1 MPAVNCSIEATIR
14 TVGDRWTLLILSN
27 NFRGIKR
34 FENIQ
39 KDLGIARNL
48 LSKRLQHLVE
58 NEVIE
63 RFLYQE
69 KPNRYEYRLTSK
81 GRALSPSLIALM
93 QWGDQWCS
101 SDEPPV
107 MLIHENCGSPL
118 THSVKCG
125 NCDRDV
131 KPGEIR
137 SLPKSSFSKSSKEGM
152 NVN

>member
-1 MPAVNCSIEATIR
+1 MSEVQCSIEATLR
-14 TVGDRWTLLILSN
+14 TVGDRWTLLILRDI
-27 NFRGIKR
+27 FRGIKR

-48 LSKRLQHLVE
+48 LSKRLQHLVD
-58 NEVIE
+58 NKVVE

-93 QWGDQWCS
+93 QWGDEWCS
-101 SDEPPV
+101 FEEPPV
-107 MLIHENCGSPL
+107 MLIHENCGAPL
-118 THSVKCG
+118 THSVQCE
-125 NCDRDV
+125 NCNRDV

-137 SLPKSSFSKSSKEGM
+137 SLTKNFSKSNLEVLNAK
-152 NVN
+152 

>member
-1 MPAVNCSIEATIR
+1 MSEVQCSIEATLR
-14 TVGDRWTLLILSN
+14 TVGDRWTLLILRDI
-27 NFRGIKR
+27 FRGIKR

-48 LSKRLQHLVE
+48 LSKRLQHLVD
-58 NEVIE
+58 NKVVE

-93 QWGDQWCS
+93 QWGDEWCS
-101 SDEPPV
+101 LEEPPV
-107 MLIHENCGSPL
+107 MLIHENCGAPL
-118 THSVKCG
+118 THSVQCE
-125 NCDRDV
+125 NCNRDV

-137 SLPKSSFSKSSKEGM
+137 SLTKNFSKSNLEVSNAK
-152 NVN
+152 

>member
-1 MPAVNCSIEATIR
+1 MSAVNCSIEATIR
-14 TVGDRWTLLILSN
+14 TVGDRWTLLILRN
-27 NFRGIKR
+27 IFRGIKR

-101 SDEPPV
+101 SDEPPI
-107 MLIHENCGSPL
+107 MLVHENCGSPL
-118 THSVKCG
+118 THSVQCG

-131 KPGEIR
+131 KPGEIK
-137 SLPKSSFSKSSKEGM
+137 SLPKSNFSKSAKEGL

>member
-1 MPAVNCSIEATIR
+1 MSEVQCSIEATLR
-14 TVGDRWTLLILSN
+14 TVGDRWTLLILRDI
-27 NFRGIKR
+27 FRGIKR

-48 LSKRLQHLVE
+48 LSKRLQHLVD
-58 NEVIE
+58 NKVVE

-93 QWGDQWCS
+93 QWGDEWWS
-101 SDEPPV
+101 LEEPPV

-118 THSVKCG
+118 THSVQCE
-125 NCDRDV
+125 NCNRDV

-137 SLPKSSFSKSSKEGM
+137 SLTKNFSKSNLEVLNAK
-152 NVN
+152 

>member
-1 MPAVNCSIEATIR
+1 MSEVQCSIEATLR
-14 TVGDRWTLLILSN
+14 TVGDRWTLLILRDI
-27 NFRGIKR
+27 FRGIKR

-48 LSKRLQHLVE
+48 LSKRLQHLVD
-58 NEVIE
+58 NKVVE

-93 QWGDQWCS
+93 PWGDEWCS
-101 SDEPPV
+101 LEEPPV

-118 THSVKCG
+118 THSVQCE
-125 NCDRDV
+125 NCNRDV

-137 SLPKSSFSKSSKEGM
+137 SLTKNFSKSNLEVLNAK
-152 NVN
+152 

>member
-1 MPAVNCSIEATIR
+1 MSEVQCSIEATLR
-14 TVGDRWTLLILSN
+14 TVGDRWTLLILRDI
-27 NFRGIKR
+27 FRGIKR

-48 LSKRLQHLVE
+48 LSKRLQHLVD
-58 NEVIE
+58 NKVVE

-93 QWGDQWCS
+93 QWGDEWCS
-101 SDEPPV
+101 LEKPPV

-118 THSVKCG
+118 THSVQCE
-125 NCDRDV
+125 NCNRDV

-137 SLPKSSFSKSSKEGM
+137 SLTKNFSKSNLEVSNAK
-152 NVN
+152 